1 MNSVAYHCHAPR
13 SRGTDRETDEW
24 SVRLMRPGPWPGGV
38 GGGGWEKRIH
48 LHTYRYT
55 WLNGPHWHGYGQA
68 LRGPAYEAWRPTV
81 SCRVSLGTDTT
92 LPGLRRAVSC
102 HWAEDGRRKEVVRS
116 HRSRR
121 KRGESKAEDR
131 AAAALPPASRR
142 RRAGGGGREAGTASR
157 RRGSAGG
164 GGRRPVRC
172 GAEGAGASPG
182 GGGATGDGLGECDLG
197 FECSFY
203 TRVVHEFLADQDLT
217 CYHHAS
223 PLLVSCSCRHYGPN
237 WRPKHWHYRR
247 RVVSCQN
254 CVFPD
259 RASVGPSC
267 SCQLPSI
274 HTEYTR
280 RYMHTL
286 KITIQSPFFYLDRT
300 QRSLYEM
307 PWPSNL

>member
-1 MNSVAYHCHAPR
+1 MARPYAARP
-13 SRGTDRETDEW
+13 
-24 SVRLMRPGPWPGGV
+24 MRHGGPP
-38 GGGGWEKRIH
+38 
-48 LHTYRYT
+48 
-55 WLNGPHWHGYGQA
+55 
-68 LRGPAYEAWRPTV
+68 
-81 SCRVSLGTDTT
+81 CR
-92 LPGLRRAVSC
+92 AEC
-102 HWAEDGRRKEVVRS
+102 HWALTRPYQGLGVLCRATGPRTEEERRWSDLTEVEGKEVN
-116 HRSRR
+116 
-121 KRGESKAEDR
+121 
-131 AAAALPPASRR
+131 PRR
-142 RRAGGGGREAGTASR
+142 RIAPPLLCHLPAEEDEPEEGVGRPARRRGGGGR
-157 RRGSAGG
+157 
-164 GGRRPVRC
+164 P
-172 GAEGAGASPG
+172 AEGAGARCGAVPREPAHRP